1 MLIKPF
7 SVITNTVAS
16 ERPPLAA
23 ARSPQSMRA
32 RHRRWRGYISL
43 CGRSRR
49 KRTPAT
55 VVKGPTAP
63 SAPLSTVMSDDAAA
77 PVATPAKKGRKPK
90 EGSAKKKASKPTHP
104 PTLEMIT
111 KAISHEKDPK
121 GVSVMAIKKYILAQ
135 YKVQPVMLRH
145 MLRRAFDAGLAAG
158 KLTRP
163 KGQSD
168 SSLLSGRY
176 RLAGKEPKAKKAA
189 APKPKKAAKSP
200 AKKPAAK
207 KPKAKT
213 PKKKPA
219 AAAAKKAKSPK
230 KVKKTP
236 KKPAAKKAPAKK
248 KTPKKAA
255 KKA

>member
-1 MLIKPF
+1 
-7 SVITNTVAS
+7 
-16 ERPPLAA
+16 
-23 ARSPQSMRA
+23 
-32 RHRRWRGYISL
+32 
-43 CGRSRR
+43 
-49 KRTPAT
+49 
-55 VVKGPTAP
+55 
-63 SAPLSTVMSDDAAA
+63 MSDAAAAA
-77 PVATPAKKGRKPK
+77 PVAAPAKKGRKPK
-90 EGSAKKKASKPTHP
+90 EGGAKKKASKPTHP

-111 KAISHEKDPK
+111 KAIAHEKDPK

-168 SSLLSGRY
+168 SHLLSGRY
-176 RLAGKEPKAKKAA
+176 RLAGKEPKAKTAA

-200 AKKPAAK
+200 AKKPAAAK
-207 KPKAKT
+207 QPKAKT

-230 KVKKTP
+230 KAKKTP
-236 KKPAAKKAPAKK
+236 KKPAAKKSPAKK
-248 KTPKKAA
+248 KTPKAKKAA